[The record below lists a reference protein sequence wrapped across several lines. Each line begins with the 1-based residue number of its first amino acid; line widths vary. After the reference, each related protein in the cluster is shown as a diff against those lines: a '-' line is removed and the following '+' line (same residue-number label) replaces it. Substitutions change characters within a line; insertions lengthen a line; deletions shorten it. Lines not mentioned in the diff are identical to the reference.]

1 MKSED
6 GNKDANSEKNMPKFI
21 TLKMKVFNVYLK

>member
-6 GNKDANSEKNMPKFI
+6 GNKLFGQLQN
-21 TLKMKVFNVYLK
+21 